1 MEMIELKNSLYSKI
15 ETGKMGTYDIERLA
29 KEFNLTS
36 TSDFVLLNKLLNQ
49 LEDEYVIARNPKNFF
64 LTAIQAGIYKGSI
77 SINRKGFGFLD
88 LDENHSIYI
97 SPDDLKGA
105 MNKDEVVV
113 KLFKLESNEGEV
125 VKIITRNTDICI
137 GTFKVFKGAIQVEL
151 DDERLKGRIVVKNL
165 SKFKVVSG
173 TKAQFKIVKMLKHT
187 IDLEIM
193 QLLGHKD
200 DPGVD
205 VLSILLQHDINPV
218 FPDEVIDEANAI
230 SQEVLPEQKIG
241 RKDCTNLIV
250 VTIDGDDSKDFD
262 DAISI
267 VKEDDNYRLYVHI
280 ADVSYYVTEN
290 SALDIEAEN
299 RGTSTYV
306 TDRVVPMLPHV
317 LSNGICSLNPKV
329 ERLTL
334 TCEMVIDSNG
344 EVTTYEIYPSII
356 RSTERMTY
364 NNVNKILKHD
374 EVLCRRYEHLGNLFE
389 IMEDCAKR
397 IRKRRELAGA
407 IDFEKDEAKIIVDKN
422 GRVQDIQLRDRGES
436 EKIIED
442 FMICA
447 NVTVA
452 KHMKWLE
459 IPSLYRVH
467 EQPLAKKLRDFARM
481 ALVLGHKFKGNI
493 EEVRPIEIQK
503 FLSQF
508 KDEPEYPVVST
519 MLLRSMQKAK
529 YDAKCLGHFGLALDE
544 YLHFTSPIR
553 RYPDL
558 IVHRMLH
565 KYSFNHCLD
574 VEEIKKDE
582 LKMDKLGQETSD
594 RERAST
600 EAERDVEDMKKA
612 EFMENKIGLY
622 YDGVIS
628 SVTKFGF
635 FVELANTVEG
645 LVHVQSLT
653 DDYYNFDESNFQL
666 IGERT
671 GTVYRL
677 GQEVRIKCSD
687 ASKEKGTI
695 DFIVHKDK
703 KKKKQRWI

>member
-1 MEMIELKNSLYSKI
+1 
-15 ETGKMGTYDIERLA
+15 
-29 KEFNLTS
+29 
-36 TSDFVLLNKLLNQ
+36 
-49 LEDEYVIARNPKNFF
+49 
-64 LTAIQAGIYKGSI
+64 
-77 SINRKGFGFLD
+77 
-88 LDENHSIYI
+88 
-97 SPDDLKGA
+97 
-105 MNKDEVVV
+105 
-113 KLFKLESNEGEV
+113 
-125 VKIITRNTDICI
+125 
-137 GTFKVFKGAIQVEL
+137 
-151 DDERLKGRIVVKNL
+151 
-165 SKFKVVSG
+165 
-173 TKAQFKIVKMLKHT
+173 
-187 IDLEIM
+187 
-193 QLLGHKD
+193 
-200 DPGVD
+200 
-205 VLSILLQHDINPV
+205 
-218 FPDEVIDEANAI
+218 
-230 SQEVLPEQKIG
+230 
-241 RKDCTNLIV
+241 
-250 VTIDGDDSKDFD
+250 
-262 DAISI
+262 
-267 VKEDDNYRLYVHI
+267 
-280 ADVSYYVTEN
+280 
-290 SALDIEAEN
+290 
-299 RGTSTYV
+299 
-306 TDRVVPMLPHV
+306 MLPHV

-389 IMEDCAKR
+389 MMEDCAKR

-407 IDFEKDEAKIIVDKN
+407 IDFVKDEAKIIVDKN